1 MCMHRNWG
9 SISTRPRLTRGH
21 PLPTCAEQNKKCNKN
36 KMSQVKLN
44 LDATGHSKKG
54 GESHAIAYIFNI

>member
-1 MCMHRNWG
+1 
-9 SISTRPRLTRGH
+9 
-21 PLPTCAEQNKKCNKN
+21 LPTCAEQNKKCNKN
-36 KMSQVKLN
+36 KMSQVKLD